1 MSHVSSSVAG
11 LQALR
16 HGCVAQHDA
25 GMEVRWEFPAE
36 PGLTPRQGW
45 WIWWMLSAPC
55 LGIALVFWWNGVPW
69 VLPFAGLEAAVAGV
83 ALRVSLQRTTERERI
98 LLRADGLVVE
108 RWQGRQRVR
117 EELPMP
123 WVRVEARPD
132 GRSPVEL
139 RVRERVV
146 SVGRRLRPVQRTEL
160 ARDLRIAL
168 RCLA

>member
-25 GMEVRWEFPAE
+25 GMEVSWEFSAE

-45 WIWWMLSAPC
+45 IVWLLLCVPC
-55 LGIALVFWWNGVPW
+55 LGIAAAFGPFVENWTSA
-69 VLPFAGLEAAVAGV
+69 FAGLEAAVAGV
-83 ALRVSLQRTTERERI
+83 ALRASLRRTTERERI

-108 RWQGRQRVR
+108 RWQGRRRER

-146 SVGRRLRPVQRTEL
+146 SVGRRLRPAQRTEL

>member
-1 MSHVSSSVAG
+1 M
-11 LQALR
+11 R

-25 GMEVRWEFPAE
+25 GMEVSWEFSAE

-45 WIWWMLSAPC
+45 IVWLLLCVPC
-55 LGIALVFWWNGVPW
+55 LGIAAAFWWAGVSW
-69 VLPFAGLEAAVAGV
+69 ILPFAGLEAAVAGV
-83 ALRVSLQRTTERERI
+83 ALRASLRRTTERERI

-108 RWQGRQRVR
+108 RWQGRRRER

-146 SVGRRLRPVQRTEL
+146 SVGRRLRPAQRTEL

>member
-25 GMEVRWEFPAE
+25 GMEVSWEFSMEPA
-36 PGLTPRQGW
+36 LSPRQGW
-45 WIWWMLSAPC
+45 IVWLLLCVPC
-55 LGIALVFWWNGVPW
+55 LGIAMVFWWWGVRW

-83 ALRVSLQRTTERERI
+83 ALWVSLRRTTERERI

-108 RWQGRQRVR
+108 RWQGRRRER

-132 GRSPVEL
+132 GRAPVEL

-146 SVGRRLRPVQRTEL
+146 SVGRRLRPAQRTEL